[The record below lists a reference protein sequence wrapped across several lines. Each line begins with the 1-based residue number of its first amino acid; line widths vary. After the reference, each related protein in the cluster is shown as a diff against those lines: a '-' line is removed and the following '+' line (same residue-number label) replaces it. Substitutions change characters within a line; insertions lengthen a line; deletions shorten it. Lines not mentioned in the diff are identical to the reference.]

1 MLSSFR
7 GKVAKFIFICFVL
20 MEVQMSIIING
31 IRAIS
36 GRRISPQKRIF
47 QREVSNLLNQDINDI
62 VELTKN
68 SSKKQLSLLSE
79 LATNFNR
86 FNFYREPVKKDNPKL
101 VNVIVGKIKKP
112 TKMHSYIC
120 NKFSDSLE
128 SLNTIIDWAGNNK
141 KD

>member
-1 MLSSFR
+1 
-7 GKVAKFIFICFVL
+7 
-20 MEVQMSIIING
+20 MSIIING

-86 FNFYREPVKKDNPKL
+86 FNFYR
-101 VNVIVGKIKKP
+101 
-112 TKMHSYIC
+112 
-120 NKFSDSLE
+120 
-128 SLNTIIDWAGNNK
+128 
-141 KD
+141 